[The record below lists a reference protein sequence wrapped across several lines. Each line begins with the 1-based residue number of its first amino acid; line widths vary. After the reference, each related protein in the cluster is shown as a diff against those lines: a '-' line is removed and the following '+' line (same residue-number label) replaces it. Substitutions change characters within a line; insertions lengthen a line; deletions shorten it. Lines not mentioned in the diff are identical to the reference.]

1 MTIKL
6 ASVAS
11 LPLRWN
17 VKTLAGLLFLLTL
30 ALTSCDLLRTSGPAF
45 AKDGFSVD
53 ARSGQL
59 VLKNESSA
67 RIHYVAL
74 EEETSTRVD
83 LDFDPEK
90 WPSVAPGDE
99 VRIPYGDLMGYE
111 PSARQ
116 ARVYWWTR
124 GEYKQHIVTDLR

>member
-1 MTIKL
+1 MTISL
-6 ASVAS
+6 VSVAKF
-11 LPLRWN
+11 PLRWN
-17 VKTLAGLLFLLTL
+17 VKTIAGLLFLRRLG
-30 ALTSCDLLRTSGPAF
+30 LTSCDLLRTSGPAF
-45 AKDGFSVD
+45 AEDGVSVD

-83 LDFDPEK
+83 LYFDPEK
-90 WPSVAPGDE
+90 WRSVAPGDQ
-99 VRIPYGDLMGYE
+99 VRIPYSDLMGYK